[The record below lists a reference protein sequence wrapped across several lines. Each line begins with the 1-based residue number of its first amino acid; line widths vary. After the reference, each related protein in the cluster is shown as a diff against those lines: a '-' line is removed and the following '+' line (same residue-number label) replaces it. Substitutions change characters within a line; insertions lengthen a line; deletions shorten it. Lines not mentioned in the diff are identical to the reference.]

1 MHVAYGSAAQRHLDL
16 LEVVDGTPALADEAL
31 LRHVQVEHV
40 QRVIDRLDLAHL
52 DEPLLDVLGG
62 RHEHTVT
69 VVLRLTQHLARTHIG
84 GYREGG
90 QTGHGPHPPNLPPKS
105 SRRGRLVSLECKK
118 TFLPRRRSLQ
128 RSPSA
133 PKCDFFTRMLFKD
146 VY

>member
-16 LEVVDGTPALADEAL
+16 LEVVDWTPALADEAL

-62 RHEHTVT
+62 RHEDAVT

-90 QTGHGPHPPNLPPKS
+90 GKPAMAPT
-105 SRRGRLVSLECKK
+105 
-118 TFLPRRRSLQ
+118 PRTCPQKVPGEAVWCL
-128 RSPSA
+128 
-133 PKCDFFTRMLFKD
+133 
-146 VY
+146 